1 MLTGV
6 LFNLQFNIT
15 LHDSQKTTK
24 LKFDFKHTQ
33 VSKYCRRGTVSPKH
47 TNYNSRNVHACI
59 RVSLHAGSRMK
70 IFSFLSPS
78 SGWEGKYCITE
89 DVFQINQILAP
100 CPCCL
105 DWNICV
111 VTTANLIL
119 SCLTPQGH
127 WSAAVMVGGLLL
139 TLLLHMVKL
148 NFSDLETHIHCIICI
163 VSNGLHEDNV
173 CTDHNINTTDHKQQM
188 STIHVP
194 HYGVHSSTIN

>member
-15 LHDSQKTTK
+15 LHDRQKTTK
-24 LKFDFKHTQ
+24 LKSDFKHTQ
-33 VSKYCRRGTVSPKH
+33 VSKYCRRGTVSMKH

-89 DVFQINQILAP
+89 DAFQINQILAP

-105 DWNICV
+105 NWNICV
-111 VTTANLIL
+111 LTTANLL
-119 SCLTPQGH
+119 LTCLTPQGH

-148 NFSDLETHIHCIICI
+148 NFSDLETHIHYTFVLKNVSFAFFQMGYMRIMYALTIISI
-163 VSNGLHEDNV
+163 L
-173 CTDHNINTTDHKQQM
+173 Q
-188 STIHVP
+188 
-194 HYGVHSSTIN
+194 TINNPFM